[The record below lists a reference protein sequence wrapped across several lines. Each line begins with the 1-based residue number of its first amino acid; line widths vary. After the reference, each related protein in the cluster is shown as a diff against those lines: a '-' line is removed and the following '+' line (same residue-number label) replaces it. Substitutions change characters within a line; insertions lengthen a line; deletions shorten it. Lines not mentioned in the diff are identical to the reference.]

1 MNLTQ
6 YAELAAKMLDFAS
19 TEAPPVSVSN
29 RQCYVFAPLAFALV
43 SSLRP
48 QRVLEMG
55 TVAGDTYLTLCEAVR
70 IYNVKARCCCI
81 PDNGA
86 QACEISDPNS
96 SFRGYHDSAYGH
108 FSEVIIGGSALSR
121 IEADKS
127 NLGLVHLIEPS
138 VTKRL

>member
-96 SFRGYHDSAYGH
+96 SFRGYHDS
-108 FSEVIIGGSALSR
+108 
-121 IEADKS
+121 
-127 NLGLVHLIEPS
+127 
-138 VTKRL
+138 